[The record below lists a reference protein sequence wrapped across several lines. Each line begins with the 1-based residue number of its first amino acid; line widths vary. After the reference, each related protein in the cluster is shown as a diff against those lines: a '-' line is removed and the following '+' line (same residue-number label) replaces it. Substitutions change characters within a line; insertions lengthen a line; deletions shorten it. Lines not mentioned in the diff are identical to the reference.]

1 MSAPDLAITLGK
13 AKYEGRK
20 ILIAYLMAGMTDDWV
35 EVIHAAFEAGADA
48 VEVGLPFSDPIIDGE
63 VIQRA
68 ALQSLERGTT
78 APAILAE
85 LSRHSFAGPIV
96 VMTYFNVIAHLGV
109 ARFCGLASQA
119 GVTGAIIAD
128 LSLEEIEDWASCADE
143 AGIATVML
151 VAPSTP
157 PERTAAIAARSA
169 GFVYAVARMGVTGVR
184 TELGDQM
191 HEVVAKI
198 KHASDLPICVGIG
211 VSNPEQ
217 AKVVAAAADG
227 VIVGSALVQRL
238 LDGEGPQGA
247 ATFISS
253 LRAAI

>member
-1 MSAPDLAITLGK
+1 M
-13 AKYEGRK
+13 
-20 ILIAYLMAGMTDDWV
+20 
-35 EVIHAAFEAGADA
+35 
-48 VEVGLPFSDPIIDGE
+48 
-63 VIQRA
+63 
-68 ALQSLERGTT
+68 
-78 APAILAE
+78 
-85 LSRHSFAGPIV
+85 
-96 VMTYFNVIAHLGV
+96 
-109 ARFCGLASQA
+109 
-119 GVTGAIIAD
+119 
-128 LSLEEIEDWASCADE
+128 
-143 AGIATVML
+143 
-151 VAPSTP
+151 
-157 PERTAAIAARSA
+157 
-169 GFVYAVARMGVTGVR
+169 ARMGVTGVR